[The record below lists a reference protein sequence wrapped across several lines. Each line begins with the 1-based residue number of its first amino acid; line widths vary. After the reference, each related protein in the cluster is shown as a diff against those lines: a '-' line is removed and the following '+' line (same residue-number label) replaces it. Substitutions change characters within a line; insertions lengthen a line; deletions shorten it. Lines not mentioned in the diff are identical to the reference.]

1 LWRKPVT
8 EVFVGFIVAR
18 RRRHAAYEATDIANP
33 PPARVEFLIECEQD
47 RRQERCWW
55 GY

>member
-1 LWRKPVT
+1 VT

-18 RRRHAAYEATDIANP
+18 RRPDMRRTRAKDIANP
-33 PPARVEFLIECEQD
+33 PPARVEFLIECELD